1 VLGLAIPSV
10 LDDKRANNHK
20 SGDIMPGTYKVT
32 EIVGTST
39 KSFAEAVQEGVKRAS
54 KTLRNLGWFQV
65 VEERGLIKDGQVAE
79 FQVTIKVGFKLE
91 D

>member
-1 VLGLAIPSV
+1 LS
-10 LDDKRANNHK
+10 
-20 SGDIMPGTYKVT
+20 TYKIT
-32 EIVGTST
+32 EIVGTSSE
-39 KSFAEAVQEGVKRAS
+39 SFADAVKQGVKRAS
-54 KTLRNLGWFQV
+54 KNLRNLNWFQV

>member
-1 VLGLAIPSV
+1 
-10 LDDKRANNHK
+10 
-20 SGDIMPGTYKVT
+20 MPGVYKMT

-39 KSFAEAVQEGVKRAS
+39 ESFADAVKEGVKRAS
-54 KTLRNLGWFQV
+54 KSPRHLSWFEV
-65 VEERGLIKDGQVAE
+65 VDQRGSIKDGQVEE

>member
-1 VLGLAIPSV
+1 M
-10 LDDKRANNHK
+10 
-20 SGDIMPGTYKVT
+20 SGGVYKMT

-39 KSFAEAVQEGVKRAS
+39 VSFAEATKEGVKRAG
-54 KTLRNLGWFQV
+54 KNLRNLGWFQV

-79 FQVTIKVGFKLE
+79 FQVTIKIGFRLE